1 MSVSIAEKSNPVS
14 KLKWEKSDSVWTM
27 GLYATAVGAG
37 TLFLPITVGSN
48 SPVIL
53 LFILL
58 LAFPLSYYS
67 HRALSRFVL
76 SSSHREGDITHV
88 VEEHFGARAGKLLM
102 LVYLMAFYPIIL
114 VYSISITN
122 AIQSFV
128 VHQLGDAEL
137 PRGLLVLGVM
147 LGLHLVLLAGKQI
160 VVSAI
165 SVLALPMVAFLIGL
179 SIYLLPQ
186 WSLSYFSESQAVDWR
201 DPAFWKSLWLIVPVM
216 VFSFSHAPIISS
228 FSAAQKKRCQE
239 NADLRA
245 KRIIK
250 YSSML
255 ICGSV
260 LFFVVSCV
268 MSLSQAE
275 MALARTDNISVLS
288 ALANKFSNPL
298 IAYVGPLIAI
308 LAMSKSFLGTSMG
321 VSEGTVSMESGACQ
335 GLGLSLK
342 ESTIARVSSVIL
354 FMVTAVITYL
364 NPNVLDIIER
374 VSGPLIAVILFL
386 LIYAVPLVMVF
397 AACSIYRLPALKRYR
412 GPSTI
417 FVLVMGLLAISALI
431 YDLL

>member
-88 VEEHFGARAGKLLM
+88 VGEHFGAKAGKLLM

-186 WSLSYFSESQAVDWR
+186 WSLSYFTESQAVEWR

-250 YSSML
+250 CSSML

-321 VSEGTVSMESGACQ
+321 VSEGTVSMVSGACQ

-374 VSGPLIAVILFL
+374 ISGPLIAVILFL
-386 LIYAVPLVMVF
+386 LP
-397 AACSIYRLPALKRYR
+397 ACSIYRLPALKRYR
-412 GPSTI
+412 GPSTL

>member
-1 MSVSIAEKSNPVS
+1 
-14 KLKWEKSDSVWTM
+14 M

-128 VHQLGDAEL
+128 VHQLGNAEL

-186 WSLSYFSESQAVDWR
+186 WSLSYFSESQSVDWR

-239 NADLRA
+239 SADLRA

-250 YSSML
+250 CSSML

-321 VSEGTVSMESGACQ
+321 VSEGTVSMVSGACQ

-386 LIYAVPLVMVF
+386 LP
-397 AACSIYRLPALKRYR
+397 ACSIYRLPALKRYR
-412 GPSTI
+412 GPSTL

>member
-76 SSSHREGDITHV
+76 SSSHKEGDITHV

-102 LVYLMAFYPIIL
+102 LVYLTAFYPIIL

-128 VHQLGDAEL
+128 VHQLGNAEI

-239 NADLRA
+239 SADLRA

-250 YSSML
+250 CSSLL

-275 MALARTDNISVLS
+275 MAQARIDNISVLS

-321 VSEGTVSMESGACQ
+321 VSEGTVSMVNGACQ
-335 GLGLSLK
+335 GLGLSLR
-342 ESTIARVSSVIL
+342 EATIARVSSVIL
-354 FMVTAVITYL
+354 FVVTGVITYL
-364 NPNVLDIIER
+364 NPNVLEIIEK

-386 LIYAVPLVMVF
+386 LP
-397 AACSIYRLPALKRYR
+397 ACSIYRLPALKRYR
-412 GPSTI
+412 GASTL
-417 FVLVMGLLAISALI
+417 FVLVIGLLAISALI

>member
-88 VEEHFGARAGKLLM
+88 VEEHFGAKAGKLLM

-128 VHQLGDAEL
+128 VHQLGDAEI

-228 FSAAQKKRCQE
+228 FSAAQKKRCKE
-239 NADLRA
+239 SADLRA

-321 VSEGTVSMESGACQ
+321 VSEGTVSMVSGACQ

-386 LIYAVPLVMVF
+386 LP
-397 AACSIYRLPALKRYR
+397 ACSIYRLPALKRYR
-412 GPSTI
+412 GPSTL

>member
-88 VEEHFGARAGKLLM
+88 VEEHFGAKAGKLLM

-186 WSLSYFSESQAVDWR
+186 WSLSYFTESQAVDWR

-239 NADLRA
+239 SADLRA

-321 VSEGTVSMESGACQ
+321 VSEGTVSMVSGACQ

-354 FMVTAVITYL
+354 FMMTAVITYL

-386 LIYAVPLVMVF
+386 LP
-397 AACSIYRLPALKRYR
+397 ACSIYRLPALKRYR
-412 GPSTI
+412 GSSTI

>member
-76 SSSHREGDITHV
+76 SSSHKEGDITHV

-128 VHQLGDAEL
+128 VHQLGDAEI

-239 NADLRA
+239 SADLRA

-250 YSSML
+250 CSSLL

-275 MALARTDNISVLS
+275 MAQARIDNISVLS

-321 VSEGTVSMESGACQ
+321 VSEGTVSMVSGACQ
-335 GLGLSLK
+335 GLGLSLR
-342 ESTIARVSSVIL
+342 EATIARVSSVIL
-354 FMVTAVITYL
+354 FVVTGVITYL
-364 NPNVLDIIER
+364 NPNVLEIIEK

-386 LIYAVPLVMVF
+386 LP
-397 AACSIYRLPALKRYR
+397 ACSIYRLPALKRYR
-412 GPSTI
+412 GASTL
-417 FVLVMGLLAISALI
+417 FVLVIGLLAISALI

>member
-76 SSSHREGDITHV
+76 SSSHKEGDITHV

-186 WSLSYFSESQAVDWR
+186 WSLSYFSESQAVEWR

-239 NADLRA
+239 SADLRA

-321 VSEGTVSMESGACQ
+321 VSEGTVSMVSGVCQ

-386 LIYAVPLVMVF
+386 LP
-397 AACSIYRLPALKRYR
+397 ACSIYRLPVLKRYR
-412 GPSTI
+412 GPSTL

>member
-1 MSVSIAEKSNPVS
+1 MSVSIAEKSHPVS

-76 SSSHREGDITHV
+76 SSSHKEGDITHV

-147 LGLHLVLLAGKQI
+147 LGLHLILLAGKQI

-186 WSLSYFSESQAVDWR
+186 WSLSYFSESQAVEWR

-239 NADLRA
+239 SADLRA

-321 VSEGTVSMESGACQ
+321 VSEGTVSMVSGACQ

-354 FMVTAVITYL
+354 FMVTALITYL

-386 LIYAVPLVMVF
+386 LP
-397 AACSIYRLPALKRYR
+397 ACSIYRLPALKRYR
-412 GPSTI
+412 GPSTL

>member
-88 VEEHFGARAGKLLM
+88 VEEHFGAKAGKLLM

-239 NADLRA
+239 SADLRA

-275 MALARTDNISVLS
+275 MAQARTDNISVLS

-321 VSEGTVSMESGACQ
+321 VSEGTVSMVSGACQ

-386 LIYAVPLVMVF
+386 LP
-397 AACSIYRLPALKRYR
+397 ACSIYRLPALKRYR
-412 GPSTI
+412 GPSTL

>member
-14 KLKWEKSDSVWTM
+14 KLKWEKNDSVWTM

-88 VEEHFGARAGKLLM
+88 VEEHFGAKAGKLLM

-186 WSLSYFSESQAVDWR
+186 WSLSYFSESQAVEWR

-239 NADLRA
+239 SADLRA

-321 VSEGTVSMESGACQ
+321 VSEGTVSMVSGACQ

-386 LIYAVPLVMVF
+386 LP
-397 AACSIYRLPALKRYR
+397 ACSIYRLPALKRYR
-412 GPSTI
+412 GPSTL

>member
-76 SSSHREGDITHV
+76 SSSHKEGDITHV
-88 VEEHFGARAGKLLM
+88 VEEHFGAKAGKLLM

-239 NADLRA
+239 SADLRA

-250 YSSML
+250 CSSLL

-275 MALARTDNISVLS
+275 MAQARIDNISVLS

-321 VSEGTVSMESGACQ
+321 VSEGTVSMVNGACQ
-335 GLGLSLK
+335 GLGLSLR
-342 ESTIARVSSVIL
+342 EATIARVSSVIL
-354 FMVTAVITYL
+354 FVVTGVITYL
-364 NPNVLDIIER
+364 NPNVLEIIEK

-386 LIYAVPLVMVF
+386 LP
-397 AACSIYRLPALKRYR
+397 ACSIYRLPALKRYR
-412 GPSTI
+412 GPSTL

>member
-1 MSVSIAEKSNPVS
+1 MSVSIAEKSTPVS

-88 VEEHFGARAGKLLM
+88 VEEHFGAKAGKLLM

-128 VHQLGDAEL
+128 VHQLGNAEL
-137 PRGLLVLGVM
+137 PRGLLVVGVM
-147 LGLHLVLLAGKQI
+147 LGLHLILLAGKQI

-179 SIYLLPQ
+179 SVYLLPQ
-186 WSLSYFSESQAVDWR
+186 WSLSYFSESQAVEWR

-239 NADLRA
+239 SADLRA

-250 YSSML
+250 YSSLL

-321 VSEGTVSMESGACQ
+321 VSEGTVSMVSGACQ

-386 LIYAVPLVMVF
+386 LP
-397 AACSIYRLPALKRYR
+397 ACSIYRLPALKRYR
-412 GPSTI
+412 GPSTL

>member
-186 WSLSYFSESQAVDWR
+186 WSLSYFSESQSVDWR
-201 DPAFWKSLWLIVPVM
+201 DPVFWKSLWLIVPVM

-239 NADLRA
+239 SADLRA

-250 YSSML
+250 CSSML

-321 VSEGTVSMESGACQ
+321 VSEGTVSMVSGACQ

-386 LIYAVPLVMVF
+386 LP
-397 AACSIYRLPALKRYR
+397 ACSIYRLPALKRYR
-412 GPSTI
+412 GPSTL

>member
-76 SSSHREGDITHV
+76 SSSHKEGDITHV

-128 VHQLGDAEL
+128 VHQLGDAEI

-165 SVLALPMVAFLIGL
+165 SVLALPMVVFLIGL

-239 NADLRA
+239 SADLRA

-250 YSSML
+250 CSSLL

-275 MALARTDNISVLS
+275 MAQARIDNISVLS

-321 VSEGTVSMESGACQ
+321 VSEGTVSMVSGACQ
-335 GLGLSLK
+335 GLGLSLR
-342 ESTIARVSSVIL
+342 EATIARVSSVIL
-354 FMVTAVITYL
+354 FVVTGVITYL
-364 NPNVLDIIER
+364 NPNVLEIIEK

-386 LIYAVPLVMVF
+386 LP
-397 AACSIYRLPALKRYR
+397 ACSIYRLPALKRYR
-412 GPSTI
+412 GASTL
-417 FVLVMGLLAISALI
+417 FVLVIGLLAISALI

>member
-1 MSVSIAEKSNPVS
+1 MSVSIAEKSHPVS
-14 KLKWEKSDSVWTM
+14 TLKWEKSDSVWTM

-128 VHQLGDAEL
+128 VHQLGSTEL

-165 SVLALPMVAFLIGL
+165 SVLALPMVAFLLGL
-179 SIYLLPQ
+179 SVYLLPQ
-186 WSLSYFSESQAVDWR
+186 WSLSYFTESQAVEWR

-228 FSAAQKKRCQE
+228 FSAAQKKRGQE
-239 NADLRA
+239 SADLRA

-321 VSEGTVSMESGACQ
+321 VSEGTVSMVSGACQ

-354 FMVTAVITYL
+354 FMVTALITYL

-386 LIYAVPLVMVF
+386 LP
-397 AACSIYRLPALKRYR
+397 ACSIYRLPALKRYR
-412 GPSTI
+412 GPSTL

>member
-88 VEEHFGARAGKLLM
+88 VEEHFGAKAGKLLM

-128 VHQLGDAEL
+128 VHQQGDAEL

-239 NADLRA
+239 SADLRA

-321 VSEGTVSMESGACQ
+321 VSEGTVSMVSGACQ

-386 LIYAVPLVMVF
+386 LP
-397 AACSIYRLPALKRYR
+397 ACSIYRLPALKRYR
-412 GPSTI
+412 GPSTL

>member
-76 SSSHREGDITHV
+76 SSSHKEGDITHV

-102 LVYLMAFYPIIL
+102 LVYLTAFYPIIL

-128 VHQLGDAEL
+128 VHQLGDAEI

-239 NADLRA
+239 SADLRA

-250 YSSML
+250 CSSLL

-275 MALARTDNISVLS
+275 MSQARIDNISVLS

-321 VSEGTVSMESGACQ
+321 VSEGTVSMVSGACQ
-335 GLGLSLK
+335 GLGLSLR
-342 ESTIARVSSVIL
+342 ETTIARVSSVIL
-354 FMVTAVITYL
+354 FVVTGVITYL
-364 NPNVLDIIER
+364 NPNVLEIIEK

-386 LIYAVPLVMVF
+386 LP
-397 AACSIYRLPALKRYR
+397 ACSIYRLPALKRYR
-412 GPSTI
+412 GASTL
-417 FVLVMGLLAISALI
+417 FVLVIGLLAISALI

>member
-76 SSSHREGDITHV
+76 SSSHKEGDITHV

-128 VHQLGDAEL
+128 VHQLGDAEI

-186 WSLSYFSESQAVDWR
+186 WSLSYFSESQAVEWR

-239 NADLRA
+239 SADLRA

-250 YSSML
+250 CSSLL

-275 MALARTDNISVLS
+275 MAQARIDNISVLS

-321 VSEGTVSMESGACQ
+321 VSEGTVSMVSGACQ
-335 GLGLSLK
+335 GLGLSLR

-354 FMVTAVITYL
+354 FLVTALITYL

-386 LIYAVPLVMVF
+386 LP
-397 AACSIYRLPALKRYR
+397 ACSIYRLPALKRYR
-412 GPSTI
+412 GPSTL

>member
-76 SSSHREGDITHV
+76 SSSHKEGDITHV
-88 VEEHFGARAGKLLM
+88 VEEHFGAKAGKLLM

-137 PRGLLVLGVM
+137 SRGLLVLGVM

-186 WSLSYFSESQAVDWR
+186 WSLSYFSESQSVDWR

-239 NADLRA
+239 SADLRA

-250 YSSML
+250 CSSLL

-321 VSEGTVSMESGACQ
+321 VSEGTVSMVSGVCQ

-386 LIYAVPLVMVF
+386 LP
-397 AACSIYRLPALKRYR
+397 ACSIYRLPALKRYR
-412 GPSTI
+412 GPSTL

>member
-1 MSVSIAEKSNPVS
+1 MSVSIAEKSHPVS

-76 SSSHREGDITHV
+76 SSSHKEGDITHV

-128 VHQLGDAEL
+128 VHQLGDAAL

-186 WSLSYFSESQAVDWR
+186 WSLSYFTESQAVEWR

-239 NADLRA
+239 SADLRA

-321 VSEGTVSMESGACQ
+321 VSEGTVSMVSGACQ

-354 FMVTAVITYL
+354 FLVTALITYL

-386 LIYAVPLVMVF
+386 LP
-397 AACSIYRLPALKRYR
+397 ACSIYRLPALKRYR
-412 GPSTI
+412 GPSTL

>member
-1 MSVSIAEKSNPVS
+1 MSVSIAEKSHPVS

-76 SSSHREGDITHV
+76 SSSHKEGDITHV

-147 LGLHLVLLAGKQI
+147 LGLHLILLAGKQI

-186 WSLSYFSESQAVDWR
+186 WSLSYFSESQAVEWR

-239 NADLRA
+239 SADLRA

-321 VSEGTVSMESGACQ
+321 VSEGTVSMVSGACQ

-354 FMVTAVITYL
+354 FMVTALITYL

-386 LIYAVPLVMVF
+386 LP
-397 AACSIYRLPALKRYR
+397 ACSVYRLPALKRYR
-412 GPSTI
+412 GPSTL

>member
-1 MSVSIAEKSNPVS
+1 MSVAIAEKSNSAS

-58 LAFPLSYYS
+58 MAFPLSYYS

-128 VHQLGDAEL
+128 VHQLGNAEI

-147 LGLHLVLLAGKQI
+147 LGLHLVLLAGKQM

-186 WSLSYFSESQAVDWR
+186 WSLSYFSESQGVDWR
-201 DPAFWKSLWLIVPVM
+201 DPVFWKSLWLIVPVM

-228 FSAAQKKRCQE
+228 FSAAQKKRCQAS
-239 NADLRA
+239 ADQRA

-250 YSSML
+250 CSSLL

-275 MALARTDNISVLS
+275 MAQARIDNISVLS

-321 VSEGTVSMESGACQ
+321 VSEGTVSMVNGACQ
-335 GLGLSLK
+335 GLGLSLR
-342 ESTIARVSSVIL
+342 EATIARVSSVIL
-354 FMVTAVITYL
+354 FVVTGVITYL
-364 NPNVLDIIER
+364 NPNVLEIIEK

-386 LIYAVPLVMVF
+386 LP
-397 AACSIYRLPALKRYR
+397 ACSIYRLPALKRYR
-412 GPSTI
+412 GASTL
-417 FVLVMGLLAISALI
+417 FVLVIGLLAISALI

>member
-88 VEEHFGARAGKLLM
+88 VEEHFGAKAGRLLM

-128 VHQLGDAEL
+128 VHQLGNAEL
-137 PRGLLVLGVM
+137 SRGLLVLGVM
-147 LGLHLVLLAGKQI
+147 LGLHLILLAGKQI

-239 NADLRA
+239 SADLRA

-321 VSEGTVSMESGACQ
+321 VSEGTVSMVSGACQ
-335 GLGLSLK
+335 GLGLSLR

-386 LIYAVPLVMVF
+386 LP
-397 AACSIYRLPALKRYR
+397 ACSIYRLPALRRYR
-412 GPSTI
+412 GPSTL

>member
-76 SSSHREGDITHV
+76 SSSHKEGDITHV

-128 VHQLGDAEL
+128 VHQLGDAEI

-239 NADLRA
+239 SADLRT

-250 YSSML
+250 CSSLL

-275 MALARTDNISVLS
+275 MAQARIDNISVLS

-321 VSEGTVSMESGACQ
+321 VSEGTVSMVSGACQ
-335 GLGLSLK
+335 GLGLSLRDA
-342 ESTIARVSSVIL
+342 TIARVSSVIL
-354 FMVTAVITYL
+354 FVVTGVITYL
-364 NPNVLDIIER
+364 NPNVLEIIEK

-386 LIYAVPLVMVF
+386 LP
-397 AACSIYRLPALKRYR
+397 ACSIYRLPALKRYR
-412 GPSTI
+412 GASTL
-417 FVLVMGLLAISALI
+417 FVLVIGLLAISALI

>member
-76 SSSHREGDITHV
+76 SSSHKEGDITHV

-147 LGLHLVLLAGKQI
+147 LGLHLILLAGKQI

-186 WSLSYFSESQAVDWR
+186 WSLSYFSESQAVEWR

-239 NADLRA
+239 SADLRA

-321 VSEGTVSMESGACQ
+321 VSEGTVSMVSGACQ

-354 FMVTAVITYL
+354 FLVTALITYL

-386 LIYAVPLVMVF
+386 LP
-397 AACSIYRLPALKRYR
+397 ACSIYRLPALKRYR
-412 GPSTI
+412 GPSTL

>member
-1 MSVSIAEKSNPVS
+1 MNVSIAEKSNPVS

-88 VEEHFGARAGKLLM
+88 VEEHFGAKAGKLLM

-128 VHQLGDAEL
+128 VHQLGNAEL
-137 PRGLLVLGVM
+137 PRGLLVVGVM
-147 LGLHLVLLAGKQI
+147 LGLHLILLAGKQI

-179 SIYLLPQ
+179 SVYLLPQ

-239 NADLRA
+239 SADLRA

-250 YSSML
+250 YSSLL

-321 VSEGTVSMESGACQ
+321 VSEGTVSMVSGACQ

-386 LIYAVPLVMVF
+386 LP
-397 AACSIYRLPALKRYR
+397 ACSIYRLPALKRYR
-412 GPSTI
+412 GPSTL

>member
-1 MSVSIAEKSNPVS
+1 MSVSIAEKSHPVS

-76 SSSHREGDITHV
+76 SSSHKEGDITHV

-186 WSLSYFSESQAVDWR
+186 WSLSYFTESEAVEWR

-239 NADLRA
+239 SADLRA

-321 VSEGTVSMESGACQ
+321 VSEGTVSMVSGACQ
-335 GLGLSLK
+335 GLGLSLN

-354 FMVTAVITYL
+354 FLVTALITYL

-386 LIYAVPLVMVF
+386 LP
-397 AACSIYRLPALKRYR
+397 ACSIYRLPALKRYR
-412 GPSTI
+412 GPSTL

>member
-1 MSVSIAEKSNPVS
+1 MSVAIAEKSNPAS

-58 LAFPLSYYS
+58 MAFPLSYYS

-128 VHQLGDAEL
+128 VHQLGNAEI

-186 WSLSYFSESQAVDWR
+186 WSLSYFSESQGVDWR

-228 FSAAQKKRCQE
+228 FSAAQKKRCQTS
-239 NADLRA
+239 ADQRA

-250 YSSML
+250 CSSLL

-275 MALARTDNISVLS
+275 MAQARIDNISVLS

-321 VSEGTVSMESGACQ
+321 VSEGTVSMVNGACR
-335 GLGLSLK
+335 GLGLSLR
-342 ESTIARVSSVIL
+342 EATIARVSSVIL
-354 FMVTAVITYL
+354 FVVTGIITYL
-364 NPNVLDIIER
+364 NPNVLEIIEK

-386 LIYAVPLVMVF
+386 LP
-397 AACSIYRLPALKRYR
+397 ACSIYRLPALKRYR
-412 GPSTI
+412 GASTL
-417 FVLVMGLLAISALI
+417 FVLVIGLLAISALI

>member
-1 MSVSIAEKSNPVS
+1 MSVAIAEKSNPAS

-58 LAFPLSYYS
+58 MAFPLSYYS

-128 VHQLGDAEL
+128 VHQLGNAEI

-186 WSLSYFSESQAVDWR
+186 WCLSYFSESQGVDWR

-228 FSAAQKKRCQE
+228 FSAAQKKRCQAS
-239 NADLRA
+239 ADQRA

-250 YSSML
+250 CSSLL

-275 MALARTDNISVLS
+275 MAQARIDNISVLS

-321 VSEGTVSMESGACQ
+321 VSEGTVSMVNGACQ
-335 GLGLSLK
+335 GLGLSLR
-342 ESTIARVSSVIL
+342 EATIARVSSVIL
-354 FMVTAVITYL
+354 FVVTGVITYL
-364 NPNVLDIIER
+364 NPNVLEIIEK

-386 LIYAVPLVMVF
+386 LP
-397 AACSIYRLPALKRYR
+397 ACSIYRLPALKRYR
-412 GPSTI
+412 GASTL
-417 FVLVMGLLAISALI
+417 FVLVIGLLAISALI

>member
-76 SSSHREGDITHV
+76 SSSHKEGDITHV

-147 LGLHLVLLAGKQI
+147 LGLHLILLAGKQI

-186 WSLSYFSESQAVDWR
+186 WSLSYFSESQAVEWR

-239 NADLRA
+239 SADLRA

-321 VSEGTVSMESGACQ
+321 VSEGTVSMVSGVCQ

-354 FMVTAVITYL
+354 FLVTALITYL

-386 LIYAVPLVMVF
+386 LP
-397 AACSIYRLPALKRYR
+397 ACSIYRLPALKRYR
-412 GPSTI
+412 GPSTL

>member
-76 SSSHREGDITHV
+76 SSSHKEGDITHV

-102 LVYLMAFYPIIL
+102 LVYLTAFYPIIL

-128 VHQLGDAEL
+128 VHQLGDAES

-239 NADLRA
+239 SADLRA

-250 YSSML
+250 CSSLL

-275 MALARTDNISVLS
+275 MAQARIDNISVLS

-321 VSEGTVSMESGACQ
+321 VSEGTVSMVSGACQ
-335 GLGLSLK
+335 GLGLSLR
-342 ESTIARVSSVIL
+342 ETTIARVSSVIL
-354 FMVTAVITYL
+354 FVVTGVITYL
-364 NPNVLDIIER
+364 NPNVLEIIEK

-386 LIYAVPLVMVF
+386 LP
-397 AACSIYRLPALKRYR
+397 ACSIYRLPALKRYR
-412 GPSTI
+412 GASTL
-417 FVLVMGLLAISALI
+417 FVLVIGLLAISALI

>member
-76 SSSHREGDITHV
+76 SSSHKEGDITHV
-88 VEEHFGARAGKLLM
+88 VEEHFGAKAGKLLM

-186 WSLSYFSESQAVDWR
+186 WSLSYFSESQAVEWR

-239 NADLRA
+239 SADLRA

-321 VSEGTVSMESGACQ
+321 VSEGTVSMVSGACQ

-354 FMVTAVITYL
+354 FLVTALITYL

-386 LIYAVPLVMVF
+386 LP
-397 AACSIYRLPALKRYR
+397 ACSIYRLPALKRYR
-412 GPSTI
+412 GPSTL

>member
-27 GLYATAVGAG
+27 SLYATAVGAG

-186 WSLSYFSESQAVDWR
+186 WSLSYFSESQSVDWR
-201 DPAFWKSLWLIVPVM
+201 DPVFWKSLWLIVPVM

-239 NADLRA
+239 SADLRA

-250 YSSML
+250 CSSML

-321 VSEGTVSMESGACQ
+321 VSEGTVSMVSGACQ

-386 LIYAVPLVMVF
+386 LP
-397 AACSIYRLPALKRYR
+397 ACSIYRLPALKRYR
-412 GPSTI
+412 GPSTL

>member
-76 SSSHREGDITHV
+76 SSSHKEGDITHV

-102 LVYLMAFYPIIL
+102 LVYLTAFYPIIL

-128 VHQLGDAEL
+128 VHQLGDAEI

-239 NADLRA
+239 STDLRA

-250 YSSML
+250 CSSLL

-275 MALARTDNISVLS
+275 MAQARIDNISVLS

-321 VSEGTVSMESGACQ
+321 VSEGTVSMVSGACQ
-335 GLGLSLK
+335 GLGLSLR
-342 ESTIARVSSVIL
+342 ETTIARVSSVIL
-354 FMVTAVITYL
+354 FVVTGVITYL
-364 NPNVLDIIER
+364 NPNVLEIIEK

-386 LIYAVPLVMVF
+386 LP
-397 AACSIYRLPALKRYR
+397 ACSIYRLPALKRYR
-412 GPSTI
+412 GASTL
-417 FVLVMGLLAISALI
+417 FVLVIGLLAISALI

>member
-76 SSSHREGDITHV
+76 SSSHKEGDITHV
-88 VEEHFGARAGKLLM
+88 VEEHFGAKAGKLLM

-147 LGLHLVLLAGKQI
+147 LGLHLILLAGKQI

-165 SVLALPMVAFLIGL
+165 SLLALPMVAFLIGL

-186 WSLSYFSESQAVDWR
+186 WSLSYFSESQAVEWR

-239 NADLRA
+239 SADLRA

-321 VSEGTVSMESGACQ
+321 VSEGTVSMVSGACQ

-354 FMVTAVITYL
+354 FLVTALITYL

-386 LIYAVPLVMVF
+386 LP
-397 AACSIYRLPALKRYR
+397 ACSIYRLPALKRYR
-412 GPSTI
+412 GPSTL

>member
-1 MSVSIAEKSNPVS
+1 MSVSIAEKSHPVS

-76 SSSHREGDITHV
+76 SSSHKEGDITHV

-186 WSLSYFSESQAVDWR
+186 WSLSYFTESQAVDWR

-239 NADLRA
+239 SADLRA

-250 YSSML
+250 CSSIL

-321 VSEGTVSMESGACQ
+321 VSEGTVSMVSGACQ

-354 FMVTAVITYL
+354 FMVTALITYL

-386 LIYAVPLVMVF
+386 LP
-397 AACSIYRLPALKRYR
+397 ACSIYRLPALKRYR
-412 GPSTI
+412 GPSTL